1 MEIVK
6 RARGGYEIVSKSF
19 GGERKTGPERKLA
32 DRATSKRDWKDELEE
47 ESARRRTYSICQL
60 NRLSIWS
67 HYTDCFWEYYISP
80 SSPLL
85 LVLVPYPLDSRL
97 LRAPSPYLSTDPT
110 RVRAIGYT
118 EFARL
123 VGDIL
128 IDRCKKL
135 VSCQTLERLFPA
147 LYPSFD
153 RVEIN

>member
-1 MEIVK
+1 MKKSAKVLAGKEKPDQRENWRIERLRSEIGRTSSRK
-6 RARGGYEIVSKSF
+6 RVLVVE
-19 GGERKTGPERKLA
+19 P
-32 DRATSKRDWKDELEE
+32 
-47 ESARRRTYSICQL
+47 SICQL